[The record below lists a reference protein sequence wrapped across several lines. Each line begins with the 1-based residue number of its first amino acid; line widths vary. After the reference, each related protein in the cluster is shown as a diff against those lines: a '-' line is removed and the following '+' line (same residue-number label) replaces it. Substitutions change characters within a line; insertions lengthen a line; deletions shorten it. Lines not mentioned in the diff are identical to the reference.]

1 MRIPQSNNKP
11 YTNFQGVKYKMSK
24 LDQQLNFLIEI
35 DKVKGILRQ
44 SVILGDTNHRENDA
58 EHSWHMAMCAMVL
71 KEYINLG
78 AVNMETV
85 FKLILIHDI
94 VEIYAGD
101 VPAYSNYHEDEKFQ
115 KELKAAEKIFSFLP
129 EEQAKEFMNLWL
141 EFENMTTLEAKYAAV
156 FDRFQGFIQNL
167 SSDGHT
173 WKKFSPKKEMVLK
186 RMEPI
191 RLYAPEVF
199 EKIVLVKVNEYMDRG
214 IIK

>member
-1 MRIPQSNNKP
+1 MNKI
-11 YTNFQGVKYKMSK
+11 YE
-24 LDQQLNFLIEI
+24 QLKFLTEI

-58 EHSWHMAMCAMVL
+58 EHSWHMAMCAIVL
-71 KEYINLG
+71 KEYVDLDM
-78 AVNMETV
+78 VNMETV

-101 VPAYSNYHEDEKFQ
+101 VPAYSNYSEEEKFQ
-115 KELKAAEKIFSFLP
+115 KELEAAEKIFSLLP
-129 EEQAKEFMNLWL
+129 QEQSREFMKLWL
-141 EFENMTTLEAKYAAV
+141 EFEKMDTVEAKYAAV

-167 SSDGHT
+167 TSDGHT
-173 WKKFSPKKEMVLK
+173 WKKFSPQKEMVLK

-191 RLYAPEVF
+191 RLYAPEIF
-199 EKIVLVKVNEYMDRG
+199 EKIVLVKVNEYVDRG